1 MMLARS
7 QSTPDHAHMAQKMLV
22 NNQRKWFQDQT
33 DPVGSLKSQV
43 LIDDDKQT
51 RMAS

>member
-1 MMLARS
+1 
-7 QSTPDHAHMAQKMLV
+7 V

-51 RMAS
+51 RMASWWTSSHSAG